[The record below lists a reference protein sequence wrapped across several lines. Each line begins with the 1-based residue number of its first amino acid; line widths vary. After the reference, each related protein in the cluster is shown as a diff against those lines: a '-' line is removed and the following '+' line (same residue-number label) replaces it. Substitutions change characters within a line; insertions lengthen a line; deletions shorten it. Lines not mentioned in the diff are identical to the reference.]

1 MDAFW
6 LDVRHAARSLR
17 KSPTVIAVAIL
28 VMALGIGAA
37 TAVFS
42 IVNSVLI
49 RPLPY
54 ADPQR
59 LAAISTLSLR
69 DGATRDVPVVALTSV
84 EAWRRETR
92 SFESMGAFTYTQL
105 PMQVGRTALYPV
117 TALVDP
123 ELLPTLG
130 HVLAMGTPFAA
141 RGADASDNTAIIT
154 HRLWIDA
161 FNGDRDVLGRM
172 VSIDGSPYTV
182 RGVLAENFQFPRA
195 DASYSTRPVDL
206 LVPAA
211 TYPGFPATAQQW
223 FGIVRLKPGVPIAQ
237 AQQELDA
244 VAGRLAASSGSAKH
258 RTLRL
263 APLAE
268 ATARSSR
275 TALLLMLGMAIV
287 LLVVA
292 ASNVMNLLF
301 SRGATRLHEMAIRKA
316 MGSTTVRIVRQL
328 MCESGLVVLIGALA
342 GVALAAV
349 GANALVAISPVHL
362 PVTGRIG
369 LDRVVLEFTA
379 AVAIITAIVTG
390 AFPAIHVAIRS
401 NEALR
406 NPSARVTSSRALGR
420 MQRGLCIVQMTLGV
434 ALLGG
439 AGVLTR
445 SMSRLTAIEPGF
457 RTDSL
462 LGFEL
467 SVPSNHSMDER
478 KQFYRRALDEI
489 RAIPGVEAAGFNTF
503 LPPEPRSG
511 VFMGVTTEGVP
522 LGPDAPPH
530 IANTLVTS
538 PGYFETV
545 GMTMAAGRGFTS
557 ADDAKSPP
565 VIIINETAAAKFFG
579 DRDPIGRRLATG
591 FDGPVPVRA
600 VVGVVHDTRDRGLG
614 KDPVPTVYIP
624 FQQFALMYGAIA
636 VRTRVSPTT
645 LVNPIRERLARLDPG
660 IPLTNF
666 QTIRS
671 RVAQSLGE
679 PRFYTVLSA
688 ACAGMAVLF
697 VALGVYGII
706 SFSVA
711 GRTTEF
717 GVRMAVG
724 ARRTNILSLVLGQ
737 GLRMALV
744 AIPLGSVLAVI
755 LARSLRALLFE
766 VQPVDPP
773 TLIGAACFVVA
784 VMLVASYLPARRASL
799 VSPTA
804 ALRYE

>member
-1 MDAFW
+1 MDALW
-6 LDVRHAARSLR
+6 LDLRHAARSLR
-17 KSPTVIAVAIL
+17 KSPAVIGVAIL

-54 ADPQR
+54 SDPQR

-69 DGATRDVPVVALTSV
+69 DGTNREVPVVALTDL

-92 SFESMGAFTYTQL
+92 SFESMGAFAYTQL
-105 PMQVGRTALYPV
+105 VMQVGHSALYPV

-130 HVLAMGTPFAA
+130 NVLAMGTPFPA
-141 RGADASDNTAIIT
+141 RGADASDNTVVIT
-154 HRLWIDA
+154 HRLWVDA
-161 FNGDRDVLGRM
+161 FNGDRDVLGRV

-195 DASYSTRPVDL
+195 DASYSTHPVDL

-211 TYPGFPATAQQW
+211 AYPGFPASSQQW
-223 FGIVRLKPGVPIAQ
+223 FGIVRLKAGVSIAQ
-237 AQQELDA
+237 AQQELGA
-244 VAGRLAASSGSAKH
+244 VSSRLAASSGNAK
-258 RTLRL
+258 RASLRL
-263 APLAE
+263 TPLAE
-268 ATARSSR
+268 ATSRSSR

-301 SRGATRLHEMAIRKA
+301 SRGTTRLHEMAIRKA
-316 MGSTTVRIVRQL
+316 MGSTTYRIVRQL
-328 MCESGLVVLIGALA
+328 MCESGIVVVCGAVA
-342 GVALAAV
+342 GVALAAI

-369 LDRVVLEFTA
+369 IDRVVLEFTA
-379 AVAIITAIVTG
+379 AVAIVTAIVTG

-420 MQRGLCIVQMTLGV
+420 LQRGLCIVQMTLGV

-445 SMSRLTAIEPGF
+445 SMSHLNASDPGF

-462 LGFEL
+462 LGFEV
-467 SVPSNHSMDER
+467 SVPNNHSMDER
-478 KQFYRRALDEI
+478 KQFYQRALDEI
-489 RAIPGVEAAGFNTF
+489 RAIPGVEAAGFTTF

-511 VFMGVTTEGVP
+511 VFMGVTIEGAP
-522 LGPDAPPH
+522 LEPDAPPR

-538 PGYFETV
+538 PGYFETI

-565 VIIINETAAAKFFG
+565 VIIINETAATKFFG
-579 DRDPIGRRLATG
+579 AHDPIGRRIATG
-591 FDGPVPVRA
+591 FDGSVPVRA
-600 VVGVVHDTRDRGLG
+600 VIGVVHDTRDRGLG

-636 VRTRVSPTT
+636 VRTRVPPTS
-645 LVNPIRERLARLDPG
+645 LVNPIRERLARLDAG

-671 RVAQSLGE
+671 RISQSLGE

-724 ARRTNILSLVLGQ
+724 ARRMNIVRLVLFQ
-737 GLRMALV
+737 SLRMALI
-744 AIPLGSVLAVI
+744 AIPLGSVLSVI
-755 LARSLRALLFE
+755 LARSLRSMLFE
-766 VQPVDPP
+766 VQPADPA
-773 TLIGAACFVVA
+773 TLVGASCFVVA
-784 VMLVASYLPARRASL
+784 VMLVASFLPARRASL

-804 ALRYE
+804 ALRYD